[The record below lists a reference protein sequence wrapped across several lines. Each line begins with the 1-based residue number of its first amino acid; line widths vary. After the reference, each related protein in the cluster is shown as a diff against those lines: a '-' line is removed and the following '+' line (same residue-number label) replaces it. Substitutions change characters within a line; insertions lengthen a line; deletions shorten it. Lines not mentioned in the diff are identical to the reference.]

1 MDEETLIKKYRLGP
15 ESRIKFKNDP
25 QQYWI
30 KNISPDRKNVFVH
43 INGAQTYRKLI
54 KNIIQI
60 DNNKLTETKMD
71 HNKIRKIIRQSLN
84 EGTINTFIREIDMAS
99 EVATLNAKISEAANA
114 IQMREEKLAQAESL
128 NESGLIDE
136 KRVKAI
142 KKEVEALKKYKA
154 KNEALLEKKQAKK
167 AEKGGE
173 QQLVDGKPEEE
184 ETTDESLT
192 DEMSD
197 FSAAEGE
204 TMDDIEGEEDL
215 MAEEEQLDEFNLNE
229 ARRMQKLAGI
239 KILTEQK

>member
-1 MDEETLIKKYRLGP
+1 
-15 ESRIKFKNDP
+15 
-25 QQYWI
+25 
-30 KNISPDRKNVFVH
+30 
-43 INGAQTYRKLI
+43 
-54 KNIIQI
+54 
-60 DNNKLTETKMD
+60 
-71 HNKIRKIIRQSLN
+71 
-84 EGTINTFIREIDMAS
+84 MAS